1 MTTAM
6 TRPLKCSLIALLC
19 CALGTSAQAAPIS
32 VTDDAG
38 HLITLKTPARRIV
51 SLAPHVTELL
61 FAAGAGERLV
71 GVSDYSDFPPAAKA
85 IGSVGG
91 AASLDIERIVQLK
104 PDLVVAWGSGNSAS
118 QLARLRALGIAVFDS
133 EPRTFAAIA
142 SSLERL
148 ATLAGSEAVGHAAA
162 EDFRTRIQTL
172 SSTYQQ
178 RAPVRV
184 FYQIWREPLMTL
196 NGKSMVSAAIRLCG
210 GNNIFAQLPQIAP
223 VVGTE
228 AVLEANPEVI
238 LTGGD
243 DEMAALA
250 GWRRFS
256 SLLAAQR
263 NNLFVINADWLAR
276 SGPRLLDGT
285 ELLCR
290 QLDSA
295 RRKRPS

>member
-1 MTTAM
+1 MP
-6 TRPLKCSLIALLC
+6 RLLIALLLATSG
-19 CALGTSAQAAPIS
+19 ALAGAAPVS
-32 VTDDAG
+32 ATDDAG
-38 HLITLKTPARRIV
+38 HPIRLDAPARRII

-61 FAAGAGERLV
+61 FAAGAGARLV
-71 GVSDYSDFPPAAKA
+71 GVSDYSDFPPAAKI

-91 AASLDIERIVQLK
+91 AAALDIERIVMLK

-133 EPRTFAAIA
+133 EPRDFATIA

-148 ATLAGSEAVGHAAA
+148 ATLAGSEATGHAAA
-162 EDFRTRIQTL
+162 RDFRVRLQTL
-172 SSTYQQ
+172 TSTYQR
-178 RAPVRV
+178 RATVPV
-184 FYQIWREPLMTL
+184 FYQIWRAPLMTL
-196 NGKSMVSAAIRLCG
+196 NGQSMVSSAIRLCG
-210 GNNIFAQLPQIAP
+210 GNNIFAQLPQLAP
-223 VVGTE
+223 VIGAE
-228 AVLEANPEVI
+228 AVLQANPEVI

-243 DEMAALA
+243 DEAAALA
-250 GWRRFS
+250 DWRRFP
-256 SLLAAQR
+256 SLLAVQR

>member
-1 MTTAM
+1 MTM
-6 TRPLKCSLIALLC
+6 RHWRSLVALLF
-19 CALGTSAQAAPIS
+19 CAIGAVVQAAPVS
-32 VTDDAG
+32 ATDDAG
-38 HLITLKTPARRIV
+38 HLITLTTPARRIV

-71 GVSDYSDFPPAAKA
+71 GVSDYSDFPAAAKA

-91 AASLDIERIVQLK
+91 AAALDIERIAQLK

-118 QLARLRALGIAVFDS
+118 QLARLRGLGMAVFDS

-148 ATLAGSEAVGHAAA
+148 ATLAGSEAIGHAAA
-162 EDFRTRIQTL
+162 DDFRARLRTL
-172 SSTYQQ
+172 TSTYQQ

-196 NGKSMVSAAIRLCG
+196 KGKSMVSTAIGLCG
-210 GNNIFAQLPQIAP
+210 GRNVFAQLPQIAP

-243 DEMAALA
+243 DEVAALA
-250 GWRRFS
+250 GWRRFA
-256 SLLAAQR
+256 SLLAVQR

-295 RRKRPS
+295 RRNRPS

>member
-1 MTTAM
+1 MTMRRWYSA
-6 TRPLKCSLIALLC
+6 IALLC
-19 CALGTSAQAAPIS
+19 CAIGSAAQAAPVS
-32 VTDDAG
+32 ATDDAG
-38 HLITLKTPARRIV
+38 HLITLAAPARRIV

-61 FAAGAGERLV
+61 FAAGAGARLV

-91 AASLDIERIVQLK
+91 AAALDIERIVQLK

-118 QLARLRALGIAVFDS
+118 QLARLRGLGIAVFDS

-148 ATLAGSEAVGHAAA
+148 ATLTGSEAVGHAAA
-162 EDFRTRIQTL
+162 NDFRARLNSL

-196 NGKSMVSAAIRLCG
+196 NGSSMVSAAIRLCG
-210 GNNIFAQLPQIAP
+210 GSNIFAQLPQLAP

-238 LTGGD
+238 VTGGD
-243 DEMAALA
+243 DELAALA
-250 GWRRFS
+250 GWRRFA
-256 SLLAAQR
+256 SLLAVQR

-276 SGPRLLDGT
+276 SGPRLLEGT

>member
-1 MTTAM
+1 MQ
-6 TRPLKCSLIALLC
+6 RSLIAVLC
-19 CALGTSAQAAPIS
+19 CATWAAAQAAPVS

-38 HLITLKTPARRIV
+38 HLVTLAGPARRIV

-71 GVSDYSDFPPAAKA
+71 GVSDYSDFPSAAKA

-91 AASLDIERIVQLK
+91 AAALDVERIVQLK
-104 PDLVVAWGSGNSAS
+104 PDLVVAWGSGNSAA
-118 QLARLRALGIAVFDS
+118 QLARLRGLGMAVFDS

-148 ATLAGSEAVGHAAA
+148 ATLAGSEAIGHAAA
-162 EDFRTRIQTL
+162 DDFRSRLQTL
-172 SSTYQQ
+172 ANTYQQ

-196 NGKSMVSAAIRLCG
+196 NGKSMVTAAIRLCG
-210 GNNIFAQLPQIAP
+210 GSNIFAQLPQLAP

-243 DEMAALA
+243 DEVAALA
-250 GWRRFS
+250 GWRRFA
-256 SLLAAQR
+256 SLLAVQR

-276 SGPRLLDGT
+276 SGPRLLEGT

-295 RRKRPS
+295 RRKRPA

>member
-1 MTTAM
+1 M
-6 TRPLKCSLIALLC
+6 RHWRSLIACLF
-19 CALGTSAQAAPIS
+19 CAIGAVAQAAPVS
-32 VTDDAG
+32 ATDDAG
-38 HLITLKTPARRIV
+38 HLITLTTPARRIV

-71 GVSDYSDFPPAAKA
+71 GVSDYSDFPAAAKA

-91 AASLDIERIVQLK
+91 AAALDIERIVQLK

-118 QLARLRALGIAVFDS
+118 QLARLRALGMAVFDS

-148 ATLAGSEAVGHAAA
+148 ATLAGSEAIGHAAA
-162 EDFRTRIQTL
+162 DDFRARLRILT
-172 SSTYQQ
+172 STYQQ

-196 NGKSMVSAAIRLCG
+196 NGKSMVSTAIGLCG
-210 GNNIFAQLPQIAP
+210 GRNVFAQLPQIAP

-243 DEMAALA
+243 DEVAALA
-250 GWRRFS
+250 GWRRFA
-256 SLLAAQR
+256 SLLAVR
-263 NNLFVINADWLAR
+263 RDNLFIINADWLAR

>member
-1 MTTAM
+1 MTM
-6 TRPLKCSLIALLC
+6 RRWCSAIALLC
-19 CALGTSAQAAPIS
+19 CVIGAVAQAAP
-32 VTDDAG
+32 VAATDDAG
-38 HLITLKTPARRIV
+38 HVITLATPARRIV

-61 FAAGAGERLV
+61 FAAGAGARLV

-91 AASLDIERIVQLK
+91 AAALDIERIVQLK

-118 QLARLRALGIAVFDS
+118 QLARLRGLGIAVFDS

-142 SSLERL
+142 ASLERL

-162 EDFRTRIQTL
+162 NDFRARLHTL

-196 NGKSMVSAAIRLCG
+196 NGSSMVSAAIRLCG
-210 GNNIFAQLPQIAP
+210 GSNIFAQLPQLAP

-238 LTGGD
+238 VTGGD
-243 DEMAALA
+243 DELAALA
-250 GWRRFS
+250 GWRRFA
-256 SLLAAQR
+256 SLLAVQR

-276 SGPRLLDGT
+276 SGPRLLEGT

>member
-1 MTTAM
+1 MTLQQW
-6 TRPLKCSLIALLC
+6 RSLIALLFC
-19 CALGTSAQAAPIS
+19 VTGVAAQADPVS

-38 HLITLKTPARRIV
+38 HLITLAGPARRIV

-61 FAAGAGERLV
+61 FAAGAGARLV

-85 IGSVGG
+85 ISSVGG
-91 AASLDIERIVQLK
+91 AAALDVERIVQLK

-118 QLARLRALGIAVFDS
+118 QLARLRGLGIAVFDS

-148 ATLAGSEAVGHAAA
+148 ATLTGSEAVGHAAA
-162 EDFRTRIQTL
+162 NDFRARLNSL

-196 NGKSMVSAAIRLCG
+196 NGSSMVSAAIRLCG
-210 GNNIFAQLPQIAP
+210 GSNIFAQLPQLAP

-238 LTGGD
+238 VTGGD
-243 DEMAALA
+243 DELAALA
-250 GWRRFS
+250 GWRRFA
-256 SLLAAQR
+256 SLLAVQR

-276 SGPRLLDGT
+276 SGPRLLEGT

>member
-1 MTTAM
+1 MAM
-6 TRPLKCSLIALLC
+6 QRQLGALL
-19 CALGTSAQAAPIS
+19 LGAFGIIAQAAPVS

-38 HLITLKTPARRIV
+38 HVIRLDAPARRII

-61 FAAGAGERLV
+61 FAAGAGERVV

-85 IGSVGG
+85 IGSVGS
-91 AASLDIERIVQLK
+91 AAALDIERIVMLK

-118 QLARLRALGIAVFDS
+118 QVARLRALGIAVFDS
-133 EPRTFAAIA
+133 EPREFAAIA

-148 ATLAGSEAVGHAAA
+148 ATLAGTEATGHAAA
-162 EDFRTRIQTL
+162 RDFRVRMQTL
-172 SSTYQQ
+172 ASTYQQ
-178 RAPVRV
+178 RAAVPV
-184 FYQIWREPLMTL
+184 FYQIWRAPLMTL

-210 GNNIFAQLPQIAP
+210 GSNIFAQLPQIAP

-228 AVLEANPEVI
+228 AVLQANPEVI
-238 LTGGD
+238 LTGGE
-243 DEMAALA
+243 DEAAALA
-250 GWRRFS
+250 DWRRFPA
-256 SLLAAQR
+256 LLAVQR

-276 SGPRLLDGT
+276 AGPRLLDGT

-295 RRKRPS
+295 RRKRRS

>member
-1 MTTAM
+1 MTLQQW
-6 TRPLKCSLIALLC
+6 RSLIALLFC
-19 CALGTSAQAAPIS
+19 VTGVAAQADPVS

-38 HLITLKTPARRIV
+38 HLITLAGPARRIV

-61 FAAGAGERLV
+61 FAAGAGARLV

-85 IGSVGG
+85 ISSVGG
-91 AASLDIERIVQLK
+91 AAALDVERIVQLK
-104 PDLVVAWGSGNSAS
+104 PDLVVAWGSSNSAS
-118 QLARLRALGIAVFDS
+118 QLARLRGLGIAVFDS

-148 ATLAGSEAVGHAAA
+148 ATLTGSEAVGHAAA
-162 EDFRTRIQTL
+162 NDFRARLNSL

-196 NGKSMVSAAIRLCG
+196 NGSSMVSAAIRLCG
-210 GNNIFAQLPQIAP
+210 GSNIFAQLPQLAP

-238 LTGGD
+238 VTGGD
-243 DEMAALA
+243 DELAALA
-250 GWRRFS
+250 GWRRFA
-256 SLLAAQR
+256 SLLAVQR

-276 SGPRLLDGT
+276 SGPRLLEGT

>member
-1 MTTAM
+1 MTM
-6 TRPLKCSLIALLC
+6 WHWRSLIALLF
-19 CALGTSAQAAPIS
+19 CAIGAVAQAATVS
-32 VTDDAG
+32 ATDDAG
-38 HLITLKTPARRIV
+38 HLIKLAGPARRIV

-91 AASLDIERIVQLK
+91 AAALDIERIVQLK

-118 QLARLRALGIAVFDS
+118 QLARLRALGMAVFDS

-142 SSLERL
+142 TSLERL
-148 ATLAGSEAVGHAAA
+148 ATLAGSEAIGHVAAN
-162 EDFRTRIQTL
+162 DFRSRLNTL
-172 SSTYQQ
+172 ASTYQQ

-210 GNNIFAQLPQIAP
+210 GINVFAQLPQLAP

-228 AVLEANPEVI
+228 AVLQANPEVI

-243 DEMAALA
+243 DEVAALA
-250 GWRRFS
+250 GWRRFA
-256 SLLAAQR
+256 SLLAVQR

-276 SGPRLLDGT
+276 SGPRLLEGT

>member
-1 MTTAM
+1 MTT
-6 TRPLKCSLIALLC
+6 RRWRSLIALLF
-19 CALGTSAQAAPIS
+19 CATGAVAQAAPVA

-38 HLITLKTPARRIV
+38 HLVTLAGPARRIV

-61 FAAGAGERLV
+61 FAAGAGARLV
-71 GVSDYSDFPPAAKA
+71 GVSDYSDFPAAAKA

-91 AASLDIERIVQLK
+91 AAALDIERIVQLK

-118 QLARLRALGIAVFDS
+118 QLARLRGLGMAVFDS

-148 ATLAGSEAVGHAAA
+148 ATLAGSETIGHAAA
-162 EDFRTRIQTL
+162 DNFRSRLQTL
-172 SSTYQQ
+172 ANTYQQ

-196 NGKSMVSAAIRLCG
+196 NGKSMVTAAIRLCG
-210 GNNIFAQLPQIAP
+210 GSNIFAQLPQLAP

-243 DEMAALA
+243 DEALALA
-250 GWRRFS
+250 GWRRFAS
-256 SLLAAQR
+256 MLAVQR